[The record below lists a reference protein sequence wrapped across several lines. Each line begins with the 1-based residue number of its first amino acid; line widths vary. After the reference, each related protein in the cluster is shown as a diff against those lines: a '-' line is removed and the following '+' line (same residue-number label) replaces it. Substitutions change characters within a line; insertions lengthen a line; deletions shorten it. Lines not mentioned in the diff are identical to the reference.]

1 MGWALWPHSPRDMSS
16 CFTGKWEGFCVGVCM
31 HMYQWEHSL
40 KVSICPPIFVY
51 VMHTCT
57 TMPFHDLCGH
67 YLCTGKLSL
76 SRKTLGIPLTV
87 EDVLMQTHRHA
98 HKTALKLMFCLVLL
112 CPPQGSLRC
121 SHSLIELASLGTVIH
136 WISSSL
142 LPWTPLLNAPPW
154 ASSLTSC
161 MGWVIHAH

>member
-1 MGWALWPHSPRDMSS
+1 MASLPKRYVLMFHWKVRGVLCGGVHAYVSVRAFIKSEYLSS
-16 CFTGKWEGFCVGVCM
+16 YFCLCYA
-31 HMYQWEHSL
+31 H
-40 KVSICPPIFVY
+40 
-51 VMHTCT
+51 T

-136 WISSSL
+136 
-142 LPWTPLLNAPPW
+142 
-154 ASSLTSC
+154 
-161 MGWVIHAH
+161 